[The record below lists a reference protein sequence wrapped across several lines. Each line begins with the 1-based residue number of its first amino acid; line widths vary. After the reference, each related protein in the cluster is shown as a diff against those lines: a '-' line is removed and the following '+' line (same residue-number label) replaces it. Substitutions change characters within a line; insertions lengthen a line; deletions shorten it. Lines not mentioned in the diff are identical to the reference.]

1 MVEIPAELDA
11 ALLGWVREKFVDAGE
26 AMTVETDL
34 FQAGLD
40 SMGIMQL
47 LILIEERC
55 GVRVPEAAVTRASS
69 PGSTASGVTPGA
81 GRREAK
87 SLGAITGRV
96 GT

>member
-55 GVRVPEAAVTRASS
+55 GVRVPEAAVTRENFATA
-69 PGSTASGVTPGA
+69 GSLAALVRRCA
-81 GRREAK
+81 GPA
-87 SLGAITGRV
+87 
-96 GT
+96 